1 MSDKDLTEIVCVIDR
16 SGSMRTMCAE
26 AIGGFNHFLEEQK
39 RLPGKAQLTLV
50 QFDHL
55 YEVMHASKPI
65 SDVPPLNPSTY
76 VPCGTTALLDAV
88 GRTVDDV
95 GTRLSGLPEAQR
107 PSKIIILIIT
117 DGYENASH
125 DYSAQRVREMI
136 THQRET
142 YSWEFVFLGANVDAF
157 AEAAKLGIQHTAT
170 YAASGVGTSQAY
182 ASVTRATSSLRSS
195 GKIDMDWSAGV
206 DSGAA
211 PPAVQPLRPV
221 IQRRTPRK

>member
-65 SDVPPLNPSTY
+65 SDVPPLNSNTY
-76 VPCGTTALLDAV
+76 VPRGTTALLDAV

-95 GTRLSGLPEAQR
+95 GARLSGLPEAQR

-117 DGYENASH
+117 DGCENASH

-157 AEAAKLGIQHTAT
+157 AEAAKLGIQHAAT
-170 YAASGVGTSQAY
+170 YAASGPGTSQAY
-182 ASVTRATSSLRSS
+182 AGVSRATSSLRSS
-195 GKIDMDWSAGV
+195 GKVDADWSAGI
-206 DSGAA
+206 DSNAK
-211 PPAVQPLRPV
+211 PPVVRGPSGPF
-221 IQRRTPRK
+221 RRGSSRK